1 MGIERFY
8 TQSIAVYSFAASAT
22 WPYDNTWSAI
32 TGSPFKGSG
41 LHELSGDRARMGG
54 ATEARGDGYFCLPT
68 SVAIT
73 SAMKIKW
80 NNRTFEIVQPPKM
93 LNELAGH
100 HQEVYVKESPE
111 AVL

>member
-32 TGSPFKGSG
+32 AGSPFKGSG

-54 ATEARGDGYFCLPT
+54 ATEARGDGYFCLPS

-73 SAMKIKW
+73 RAMKIKW
-80 NNRTFEIVQPPKM
+80 DSRTFEIVNIKE

-111 AVL
+111 AVI

>member
-8 TQSIAVYSFAASAT
+8 TQSIAVYSFSPSAT
-22 WPYDNTWSAI
+22 WPFDNAWSAI

-41 LHELSGDRARMGG
+41 LHELSGDRARVGG
-54 ATEARGDGYFCLPT
+54 TVEARGDGYFCLPS
-68 SVAIT
+68 SVSIT
-73 SAMKIKW
+73 RAMKIKW
-80 NNRTFEIVQPPKM
+80 DSRTFEIVNIKE

-100 HQEVYVKESPE
+100 HQEIYVKESPE

>member
-8 TQSIAVYSFAASAT
+8 TQSIAVYSFSASAT

-54 ATEARGDGYFCLPT
+54 ATEARGDGYFCLPS

-73 SAMKIKW
+73 RAMKIKH
-80 NNRTFEIVQPPKM
+80 NSRTYEIVNIKI
-93 LNELAGH
+93 LSELAGH